1 MYIFTQTVH
10 QIGGGTSEGVL
21 MRATSDKKR
30 IEIRQYFER
39 HGFEDIE
46 FARPKDFC
54 DFLAKKYYKDGRQV
68 FFMEQPN
75 SHDYF
80 VYSTWPAEFKGYE
93 NEIGLMG
100 VLRYIGGE

>member
-1 MYIFTQTVH
+1 MLIFTQTVH

-21 MRATSDKKR
+21 MRSTSDKKR

-39 HGFEDIE
+39 NGFEDIE

-54 DFLAKKYYKDGRQV
+54 EFLESMFYNDGRQI

-75 SHDYF
+75 SRNYL
-80 VYSTWPAEFKGYE
+80 VYSSYPFAGYE
-93 NEIGLMG
+93 REIGLMG
-100 VLRYIGGE
+100 VLKYE